1 MTSPEG
7 QAGYGPPPPV
17 YPAYNP
23 GYQQQY
29 PMENINPAAPEAG
42 NSNRAPL
49 IQPLG
54 QGQQN
59 DNPDEAAASE
69 SQAEKDDEG
78 VLKSGLKSVP
88 ENYLNV
94 STASISIA
102 RHCYSQEW
110 M

>member
-7 QAGYGPPPPV
+7 QAGYGQPPPV

-29 PMENINPAAPEAG
+29 PMQNINPATPEAG
-42 NSNRAPL
+42 NSNQAPL
-49 IQPLG
+49 VQP
-54 QGQQN
+54 QGQN
-59 DNPDEAAASE
+59 DNPDEAATSE
-69 SQAEKDDEG
+69 SQGEKDDEG

-94 STASISIA
+94 STACMHINIA
-102 RHCYSQEW
+102 TG
-110 M
+110 